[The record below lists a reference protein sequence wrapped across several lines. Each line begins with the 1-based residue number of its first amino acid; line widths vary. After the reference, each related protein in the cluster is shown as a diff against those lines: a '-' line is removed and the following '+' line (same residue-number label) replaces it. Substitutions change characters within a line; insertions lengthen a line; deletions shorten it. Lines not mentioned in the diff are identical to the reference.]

1 MIADFEVKNS
11 KTPRT
16 TLIMNHDMKYLT
28 REESDYLDSD
38 DFDSDVDEDTNQYY
52 DAMNH
57 ELRRILKFT

>member
-1 MIADFEVKNS
+1 
-11 KTPRT
+11 
-16 TLIMNHDMKYLT
+16 MNHDMKYLT